1 MGKVFLDVNI
11 PMYAGGK
18 GHPYK
23 ESCTWIM
30 AEVAEG
36 RLKVATDTEVIQEI
50 LYRYGAIKLW
60 ETGVA
65 MANALMELVPEIYP
79 VNLADIRRAVNLFQ
93 TYGPKGV
100 TARDTLHVAVMM
112 NKGLNEILSTDS
124 HFDLIKEIK
133 RLDPQTLFRQGKT
146 TKRTPP

>member
-18 GHPYK
+18 DHPYK
-23 ESCTWIM
+23 ESCAWIM
-30 AEVAEG
+30 TEVAER

-50 LYRYGAIKLW
+50 LYRYGAIERW

-65 MANALMELVPEIYP
+65 MANAVMELVPEIYP

-100 TARDTLHVAVMM
+100 TARDALHVAVMM

-133 RLDPQTLFRQGKT
+133 RLDPKTLFRQGKT

>member
-18 GHPYK
+18 DHPYK

-30 AEVAEG
+30 TEVAEG
-36 RLKVATDTEVIQEI
+36 RLEVATDTEVIQEI
-50 LYRYGAIKLW
+50 LYRYGAIKRW

-65 MANALMELVPEIYP
+65 MANAVMELVPEIYP

-100 TARDTLHVAVMM
+100 TARDALHVAVMM
-112 NKGLNEILSTDS
+112 NKGLNEVLSTDS
-124 HFDLIKEIK
+124 HFDLIKEVK
-133 RLDPQTLFRQGKT
+133 RLDPQTLFRQGET
-146 TKRTPP
+146 TKKPPP